1 MDHRRDRQTHD
12 EIRARR
18 LVLVDG
24 EDLPRVVLE
33 VVAIGDPRNGGVK
46 ATPRISLLTEKGR
59 AVLVLEI
66 DAHGAARVQVG
77 DPDRGPLA
85 EVEPGVML
93 LGWGGNTR
101 VVAVAREDGGV
112 LDLCDQEG
120 APVLR
125 LPENGR

>member
-12 EIRARR
+12 EIRTRR

-24 EDLPRVVLE
+24 EDRPRVALE

-46 ATPRISLLTEKGR
+46 ETPRISLLTEKGR
-59 AVLVLEI
+59 AVLILEI
-66 DAHGAARVQVG
+66 DAHGNARVQVG

-85 EVEPGVML
+85 EVEPGVLL

-101 VVAVAREDGGV
+101 VAVVAREDGGV
-112 LDLCDQEG
+112 LHLCDEHG
-120 APVLR
+120 GPVLR
-125 LPENGR
+125 LPEEE